1 MVDHDRTLQIKYDD
15 ISMKAKLILTRLGGN
30 FGTLRFDEKT
40 FFTTLLGFRP
50 F

>member
-1 MVDHDRTLQIKYDD
+1 MGDHDRTLQIKSDD
-15 ISMKAKLILTRLGGN
+15 ISMKAKLILTRLGET
-30 FGTLRFDEKT
+30 FGTLRIDEKT